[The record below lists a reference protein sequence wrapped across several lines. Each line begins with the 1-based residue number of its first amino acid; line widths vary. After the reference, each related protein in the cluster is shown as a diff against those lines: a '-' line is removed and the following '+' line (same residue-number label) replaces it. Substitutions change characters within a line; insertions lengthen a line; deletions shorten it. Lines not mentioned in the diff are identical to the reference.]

1 MSKLSKIYTLTFLIL
16 TVLILNFPVYAQTNQ
31 APNFEGS
38 PIDLVNAVNA
48 LRAAYGLPAYSINSI
63 LMITAQSQS
72 DFMAA
77 TGNVTHTGAGGS
89 SFTDRLLAA
98 GYPLG
103 GDLALGGFRSE
114 NIIAGNSSM
123 SAQAAMEAWMGDVP
137 HQNTML
143 SQDLTEIGAGVSV
156 VDGKVYYVIDCARP
170 STSRAPPAST
180 SVVESGTIVPA
191 NESVIYPLVLSTPNF
206 AGDVIHEV
214 QAGQTLW
221 QIAISYSVTIDD
233 IKRLNNMFDNN
244 IYPGNKLLIKKE
256 ATLTSAPPLETV
268 TPEATSTI
276 IPSATPVPT
285 LFVVA
290 IQTTVMPIK
299 QNNNTVVISAIA
311 IIALAILLAGI
322 FTFLGKSSDNDG

>member
-38 PIDLVNAVNA
+38 PIDLVNAVNV
-48 LRAAYGLPAYSINSI
+48 LRTAYGLPAYSINSI
-63 LMITAQSQS
+63 LMFTAQNQS

-103 GDLALGGFRSE
+103 GNLALGGFRSE
-114 NIIAGNSSM
+114 NIMAGIVSL
-123 SAQAAMEAWMGDVP
+123 SAQSAVDAWMGDAP

-143 SQDLTEIGAGVSV
+143 SPDLTEIGAGVSV
-156 VDGKVYYVIDCARP
+156 VNGRVYYVIDCARP
-170 STSRAPPAST
+170 STSGAPPDST
-180 SVVESGTIVPA
+180 SVVASGAAIPA
-191 NESVIYPLVLSTPNF
+191 NEALSPIVLSTPNSN
-206 AGDVIHEV
+206 GDVIHEV
-214 QAGQTLW
+214 QSGQTLW

-244 IYPGNKLLIKKE
+244 IYPGNKLLIRKE
-256 ATLTSAPPLETV
+256 ATLTSVSPLETV

-299 QNNNTVVISAIA
+299 QNDNTVVMSAIA
-311 IIALAILLAGI
+311 IIVLAILLAGI
-322 FTFLGKSSDNDG
+322 FTFLGKSSDNGG